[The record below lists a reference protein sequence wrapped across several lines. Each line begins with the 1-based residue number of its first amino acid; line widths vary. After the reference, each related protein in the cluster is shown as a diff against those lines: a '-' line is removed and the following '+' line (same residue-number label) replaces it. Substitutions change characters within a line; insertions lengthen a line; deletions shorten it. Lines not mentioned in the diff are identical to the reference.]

1 MAFNCIRQHSG
12 KSREFINT
20 TWAEIKK
27 GQLVALHWGELIAW
41 HSATEGDILLVAD
54 ADTASNAKGGFAVVD
69 STMEFEVDL
78 TSQTATDIPAWTKMA
93 VNSSTDLTVATG
105 SGFFLTTEDAHAQA
119 TKVIGKFTDL
129 PEAWA

>member
-20 TWAEIKK
+20 TWAELKK
-27 GQLVALHWGELIAW
+27 GQLVALHEWNIIAW

-54 ADTASNAKGGFAVVD
+54 ADTANNGKGGFTVVD
-69 STMEFEVDL
+69 DTMEFEVDL
-78 TSQTATDIPAWTKMA
+78 TSQTAVDISAWTKMA

-105 SGFFLTTEDAHAQA
+105 SGFFLTTEDAYAQA
-119 TKVIGKFTDL
+119 TKVIGKFVDL
-129 PEAWA
+129 PAWE